1 MLRIPTYNLTR
12 LGARSFST
20 SRTSLVAPFLYSPLN
35 DQRSL
40 LSIQGKDTTKLLQG
54 LVSNDVKKV
63 QQSTECS
70 EAKEGQVPLIYMG
83 LLQADGRYMSDL
95 FLHSHPSPSDPS
107 QPSYMIDHP
116 SLQSS
121 QIRTYL
127 KRHILRSKLKLG
139 KEVESEWEV
148 VQAWRNT
155 DPSVTKEDVKKGE
168 EWFEEQGKGRD
179 PRVLGMGWRWIA
191 KKAEELP
198 SDLFQRTTQSHYHLH
213 RITHSIPE
221 NPPDFPALP
230 LEANLDLMNGID
242 YKKGCYVG
250 QELTARTHFKGV
262 VRKRGVALRLF
273 REGEDEPTELLAAPS
288 HTLIP
293 SPSLY
298 PTPQPGSILTPLPPS
313 SSTPSRR
320 APRPAGKLGLSLPL
334 ISPSGSTST
343 IAFASVK
350 IDALDQTF
358 VVSPPSKKEGDGVGE
373 LQEGEMEEGRW
384 FAKAWMNE
392 WVEFR
397 LEEEEIAKGV

>member
-83 LLQADGRYMSDL
+83 LLQADVSSPFFTHSTTCNVANGGKGESLQGRYMSDL

-148 VQAWRNT
+148 VQAWRNP

-168 EWFEEQGKGRD
+168 EWFEDQGKGMD
-179 PRVLGMGWRWIA
+179 PRVLGMGWRWV
-191 KKAEELP
+191 
-198 SDLFQRTTQSHYHLH
+198 
-213 RITHSIPE
+213 
-221 NPPDFPALP
+221 N
-230 LEANLDLMNGID
+230 
-242 YKKGCYVG
+242 KKG
-250 QELTARTHFKGV
+250 QERQ
-262 VRKRGVALRLF
+262 
-273 REGEDEPTELLAAPS
+273 S
-288 HTLIP
+288 
-293 SPSLY
+293 
-298 PTPQPGSILTPLPPS
+298 
-313 SSTPSRR
+313 
-320 APRPAGKLGLSLPL
+320 
-334 ISPSGSTST
+334 
-343 IAFASVK
+343 
-350 IDALDQTF
+350 
-358 VVSPPSKKEGDGVGE
+358 
-373 LQEGEMEEGRW
+373 
-384 FAKAWMNE
+384 
-392 WVEFR
+392 
-397 LEEEEIAKGV
+397 